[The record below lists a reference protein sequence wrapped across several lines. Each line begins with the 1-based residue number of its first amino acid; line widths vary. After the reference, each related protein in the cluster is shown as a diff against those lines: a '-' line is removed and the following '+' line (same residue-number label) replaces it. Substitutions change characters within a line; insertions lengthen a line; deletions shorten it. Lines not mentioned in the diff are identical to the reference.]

1 MADALGPEAKEAFMT
16 TADMIEARG
25 RTEGEARML
34 IKVLTGKFGPLPD
47 TMSAKVK
54 EASVADLETWATRA
68 GTATTL
74 DEVFA

>member
-1 MADALGPEAKEAFMT
+1 
-16 TADMIEARG
+16 
-25 RTEGEARML
+25 ML